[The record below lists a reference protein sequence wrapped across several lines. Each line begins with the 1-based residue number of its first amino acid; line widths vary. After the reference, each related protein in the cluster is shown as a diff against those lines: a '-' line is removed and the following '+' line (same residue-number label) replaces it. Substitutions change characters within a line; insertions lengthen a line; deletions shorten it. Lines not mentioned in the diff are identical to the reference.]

1 MQEAKNTARAL
12 VRIGYDG
19 RVYKQFRATSARE
32 RFENEVKV
40 LRYLEDRGCEFV
52 PRIIEANPEKLVL
65 VTTNCGQRVDQI
77 SETRVQELF
86 AELEQFGVRHDD
98 PFPRNITYRN
108 KDGRFCVIDFEFA
121 TIIGEP
127 VHIQTSSL
135 DLLTIGVPQSIRWSG
150 VTDRGRFRPNNEDM
164 FLCLAFND
172 KEFHY
177 LGQTGE
183 VSTEGLDLVF
193 AVSDGMGGEKSGEFA
208 SRFAIENITR
218 LLPRRFKFTS
228 TSHRTTF
235 NEMLEELFENIHRQ
249 LTKLGATYIEGQGM
263 GATLSL
269 VWYVQGWLYFGH
281 IGDSRIYWFSK
292 DGSWRQLS
300 EDHSHVG
307 WLRRSGKI
315 NEREARTH
323 PRKNA
328 LSQALGAGNQ
338 KITPQL
344 GAVSCFPGDRLVLCT
359 DGVIDGLWDRGIEEL
374 IRSPPPEYAKLNPAE
389 RLVRSA
395 VTQSGRDNA
404 SAVVVELR
412 G

>member
-1 MQEAKNTARAL
+1 M
-12 VRIGYDG
+12 
-19 RVYKQFRATSARE
+19 
-32 RFENEVKV
+32 
-40 LRYLEDRGCEFV
+40 LED
-52 PRIIEANPEKLVL
+52 
-65 VTTNCGQRVDQI
+65 
-77 SETRVQELF
+77 
-86 AELEQFGVRHDD
+86 
-98 PFPRNITYRN
+98 
-108 KDGRFCVIDFEFA
+108 
-121 TIIGEP
+121 
-127 VHIQTSSL
+127 
-135 DLLTIGVPQSIRWSG
+135 
-150 VTDRGRFRPNNEDM
+150 
-164 FLCLAFND
+164 
-172 KEFHY
+172 
-177 LGQTGE
+177 
-183 VSTEGLDLVF
+183 
-193 AVSDGMGGEKSGEFA
+193 
-208 SRFAIENITR
+208 
-218 LLPRRFKFTS
+218 
-228 TSHRTTF
+228 
-235 NEMLEELFENIHRQ
+235 LFENIHRQ
-249 LTKLGATYIEGQGM
+249 LTKLGATYVEGQGM

-269 VWYVQGWLYFGH
+269 IWYVQGWLYFGH

-292 DGSWRQLS
+292 DGSWRQLT

-374 IRSPPPEYAKLNPAE
+374 IRSPPPEYSKLNPAQ

-395 VTQSGRDNA
+395 VAQSGRDNA